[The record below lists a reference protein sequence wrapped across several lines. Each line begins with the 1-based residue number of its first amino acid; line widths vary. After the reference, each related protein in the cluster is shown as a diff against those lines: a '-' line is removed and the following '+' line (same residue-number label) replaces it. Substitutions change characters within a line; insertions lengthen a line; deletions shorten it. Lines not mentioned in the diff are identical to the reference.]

1 MRKPDRSLLKCPN
14 CGLPMIFAPTP
25 DGEKNPP
32 SFLCEDCDRL
42 DPLTSRFASGW
53 LQSELKPP
61 K

>member
-1 MRKPDRSLLKCPN
+1 
-14 CGLPMIFAPTP
+14 MIFCADT
-25 DGEKNPP
+25 GRRKE
-32 SFLCEDCDRL
+32 SAIHEDCDRL